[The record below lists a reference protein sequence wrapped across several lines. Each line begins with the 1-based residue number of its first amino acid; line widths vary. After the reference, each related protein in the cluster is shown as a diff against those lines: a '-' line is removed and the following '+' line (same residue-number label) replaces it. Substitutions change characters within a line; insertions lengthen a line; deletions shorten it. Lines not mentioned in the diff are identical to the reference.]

1 MCFGEALMEFGS
13 GFAETR
19 TALGVQPGPALPAPR
34 PEGGMENPPARG
46 FSFFLLSWFHCEP
59 SNRVNWGLR
68 CFESFL
74 LSQHS
79 GDFRVLQTVHMHS
92 LVLVLCASSQGHT
105 VTCSLQ
111 GCPALQTHWCGHA
124 WDPAS
129 VSRTVSMLLLL
140 LIICP
145 ENV

>member
-1 MCFGEALMEFGS
+1 ML
-13 GFAETR
+13 TL
-19 TALGVQPGPALPAPR
+19 TPAPITIRVRAGCREHLSR
-34 PEGGMENPPARG
+34 PTSSILDYLLVLPLFFSVF